1 VSSGVTADMG
11 VPGGT
16 QVEGVRSVADN
27 VIWVNLQLIHG
38 SALTQAKPSAKK
50 NCEHTPYLE
59 LDITQQACH

>member
-1 VSSGVTADMG
+1 MG

-27 VIWVNLQLIHG
+27 VIWVNLQLIKG
-38 SALTQAKPSAKK
+38 SALTQAMLSAKK
-50 NCEHTPYLE
+50 SCEHLPNLE